1 MFLEKKLPDH
11 YPIILLEHTKFAG
24 YFHGCG
30 TLQLDS
36 GWKEEKKGI
45 QAQIDVLDACLM
57 VDKGDAI
64 IREQR
69 LTLCYYK
76 SIEIP
81 N

>member
-1 MFLEKKLPDH
+1 MDGVDNLRVIFKK
-11 YPIILLEHTKFAG
+11 KFAG